1 MEITLGERQVSAD
14 RPFPCS
20 SSSGALVADPPED
33 LIRRL
38 QDTQGR
44 AKFVGQAPAFV
55 KAVSLLRV
63 VARSEGVVLISGET
77 GTGKELV
84 ASAIRYLGERGGFP
98 FVPVKVAEYL
108 DRV

>member
-1 MEITLGERQVSAD
+1 M
-14 RPFPCS
+14 
-20 SSSGALVADPPED
+20 
-33 LIRRL
+33 
-38 QDTQGR
+38 
-44 AKFVGQAPAFV
+44 
-55 KAVSLLRV
+55 
-63 VARSEGVVLISGET
+63 VLISGET

>member
-38 QDTQGR
+38 QD
-44 AKFVGQAPAFV
+44 
-55 KAVSLLRV
+55 
-63 VARSEGVVLISGET
+63 VVLISGET

-84 ASAIRYLGERGGFP
+84 ASAIRYLGERGASPSF
-98 FVPVKVAEYL
+98 
-108 DRV
+108 R